1 MISGR
6 LAVKDPG
13 GTVVV
18 DTGSVGYRLFVSLNT
33 LMGLPEAGEELV
45 LHTVTVVRDDAIHLY
60 GFGDTQER
68 DLFNLLVQVKGIGPK
83 VALSLLGGLRPADLK
98 NAISREDAAWIST
111 VPGVGKKTAERIVL
125 ELKDKVVPAGD
136 DLAAVVAG
144 VDEQVISDIV
154 SALANLGYPVAQGKK
169 TVKNVLEREDRPEDF
184 DSIDPR
190 SKNQDPKSGSTIRKF
205 LDFISWILDSNLW
218 LTTAS

>member
-98 NAISREDAAWIST
+98 NAISSEDAAWIST

-184 DSIDPR
+184 DSIIR
-190 SKNQDPKSGSTIRKF
+190 ESLKELSGRKN
-205 LDFISWILDSNLW
+205 
-218 LTTAS
+218 

>member
-184 DSIDPR
+184 DSIIR
-190 SKNQDPKSGSTIRKF
+190 ESLKELSGRKN
-205 LDFISWILDSNLW
+205 
-218 LTTAS
+218 